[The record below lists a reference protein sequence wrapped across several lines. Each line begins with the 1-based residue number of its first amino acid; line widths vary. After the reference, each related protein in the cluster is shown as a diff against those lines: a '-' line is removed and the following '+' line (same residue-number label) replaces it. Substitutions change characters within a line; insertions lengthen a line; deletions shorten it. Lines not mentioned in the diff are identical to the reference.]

1 MNQNGRDFIL
11 RTLRWAAVAVMAP
24 ALLPLGPLDV
34 SGQSAGSQHLV
45 KIGDP
50 APDFTMTYS
59 DGRQQQLSQLKGKVV
74 MLEFTASWCG
84 VCRKEMPFIEREI
97 WQKHKNR
104 ADFVLVGIDLREGK
118 KEIDKI
124 VSATGITYPV
134 LLDPDG
140 AIFERY
146 AEKGAGVTRNI
157 VVGRD
162 GKIAFLTRLFER
174 KEFDAMKARIEEL
187 LGISGQ

>member
-1 MNQNGRDFIL
+1 MNQNRRDFIL